1 MSRLRV
7 AAFSVGDLGRQ
18 PYLETVWAAHYNG
31 AVLKKV
37 ELMALRRVATV
48 FGGSGFLGRYVVKR
62 LAQRGYVVR
71 VAVRDTEAAM
81 FLRPMG
87 AVGQIVPLFAPL
99 AQEAAVA
106 RAVEGAEMVVNL
118 TGILAE
124 AKKGD
129 FFKVHAEG
137 AARIAR
143 LAASSTA
150 RHLVHVSAIGAD
162 EGSESEYAQSKAK
175 GEAAVRSIFPKTVIL
190 RPSIVFGPED
200 AFFNRFAAMAQI
212 SPVIPIVSGASKFQP
227 VYVGDVADA
236 VIAGLTREDAAGGLF
251 ELGGPDVMS
260 FEALIA
266 YMLKAIG
273 RRRKILD
280 LPLGL
285 ARVQAA
291 FLERLPGKLLT
302 GDQIKLLRRDNVVAQ
317 GAPDLA
323 SLGIVATPM
332 DMIVPDYLTRF
343 RPGGRKT

>member
-1 MSRLRV
+1 
-7 AAFSVGDLGRQ
+7 
-18 PYLETVWAAHYNG
+18 
-31 AVLKKV
+31 
-37 ELMALRRVATV
+37 MAVATV

-62 LAQRGYVVR
+62 LARLGYTVR
-71 VAVRDTEAAM
+71 VAVRDTEAAR
-81 FLRPMG
+81 FLRPAG
-87 AVGQIVPLFAPL
+87 AVGQIVPLFAPTG
-99 AQEAAVA
+99 QEAAVA
-106 RAVEGAEMVVNL
+106 RAVDGADVVVNL

-124 AKKGD
+124 ARKGD

-143 LAASSTA
+143 LSASSVA

-162 EGSESEYAQSKAK
+162 AGSESLYAQSKAK
-175 GEAAVRSIFPKTVIL
+175 GEAAVREVFPKAVIL
-190 RPSIVFGPED
+190 RPSVVFGPED
-200 AFFNRFAAMAQI
+200 AFFNRFAAMAQV

-236 VIAGLTREDAAGGLF
+236 VLAGVSRADAAGKLF

-260 FEALIA
+260 FRALIA
-266 YMLKAIG
+266 YMLAVIG
-273 RRRKILD
+273 RERRILD

-302 GDQIKLLRRDNVVAQ
+302 TDQIKLLRCDNVVAQ
-317 GAPDLA
+317 HALDLA

-332 DMIVPDYLTRF
+332 AMVVPDYLVRF
-343 RPGGRKT
+343 RPGGKVRLQGPS